1 MGTGIRSNADS
12 GAFQYVQREGQ
23 SEKFGVRPMR
33 KTAMRILR
41 DLVSPAMLPNGG
53 RAGQRAGRIRSAIEQ
68 VFSEIKVGQRQL
80 WTI

>member
-12 GAFQYVQREGQ
+12 GVFQYVQREGQ

-41 DLVSPAMLPNGG
+41 DVVSPAMLANGG
-53 RAGQRAGRIRSAIEQ
+53 RPVSGLVEYDRRSNKC
-68 VFSEIKVGQRQL
+68 FLK
-80 WTI
+80 

>member
-12 GAFQYVQREGQ
+12 GVFQYVQREGQ

-53 RAGQRAGRIRSAIEQ
+53 RAGRIRSAIEQ

>member
-12 GAFQYVQREGQ
+12 GVFQYVQREGQ

-53 RAGQRAGRIRSAIEQ
+53 RPVSGLVEYDRRSNKC
-68 VFSEIKVGQRQL
+68 FLK
-80 WTI
+80 